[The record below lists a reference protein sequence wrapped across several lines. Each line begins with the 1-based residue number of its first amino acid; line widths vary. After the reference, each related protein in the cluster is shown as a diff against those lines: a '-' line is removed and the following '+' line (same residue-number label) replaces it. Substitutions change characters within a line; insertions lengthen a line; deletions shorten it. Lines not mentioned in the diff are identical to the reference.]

1 MSVGGRQKLPQKL
14 SGLPRDLAE
23 LFEGKGEGET
33 ERERLHSS
41 TLIIQMC
48 VGMLF
53 LPCGHRSDSPL
64 VAVAL
69 LFPA

>member
-33 ERERLHSS
+33 ERERDCTVDAHYSNV
-41 TLIIQMC
+41 C
-48 VGMLF
+48 W
-53 LPCGHRSDSPL
+53 D
-64 VAVAL
+64 AVFTMWPSL
-69 LFPA
+69 